1 MRDCTM
7 ELDPMHISQIT
18 ASHKVINFGR
28 VCVGSSTTKSFSVLN
43 ELEGSAMV
51 TLEELE
57 PELRQSKPDA
67 QVIPPGAVAG
77 FDINFTSKTLGEYK
91 KGFSW
96 NLNGHHSFRVVI
108 LAEVVPIELEM
119 SKSELKFEF
128 SDTSTESHLAQDIM
142 LKNTGNATA
151 EFLWGSSGAFECK
164 PDKGSINPGQTAII
178 SVVWSP
184 AHGRRNE
191 EELGLHIPGGVDQ
204 TLAVSGVIHTT
215 KMVFD
220 TPRVSFG
227 TVAVGEGCCCQADEQ
242 R

>member
-1 MRDCTM
+1 
-7 ELDPMHISQIT
+7 
-18 ASHKVINFGR
+18 
-28 VCVGSSTTKSFSVLN
+28 
-43 ELEGSAMV
+43 
-51 TLEELE
+51 
-57 PELRQSKPDA
+57 
-67 QVIPPGAVAG
+67 
-77 FDINFTSKTLGEYK
+77 
-91 KGFSW
+91 
-96 NLNGHHSFRVVI
+96 
-108 LAEVVPIELEM
+108 M

-128 SDTSTESHLAQDIM
+128 SDTSTESHQAQDIM

-204 TLAVSGVIHTT
+204 TLAVSGVTHTT

-227 TVAVGEGCCCQADEQ
+227 TVAVGTEKDVVVKLMNKGEHAGAFFLEHIDERLGIRINPERGLIGPGEASEITVTIAPKSAMSYDDSAFGLGHSGIEARRVKVQ
-242 R
+242 W